1 MVSIH
6 EAQPE
11 YDSADDDTEV
21 IVIFMEG
28 VTWLLSQ
35 DTGRVSNHVPADT
48 EQDCGHEAQPQAHQ

>member
-11 YDSADDDTEV
+11 YESEDDDTEV
-21 IVIFMEG
+21 MVIFMEG
-28 VTWLLSQ
+28 ITWLLSQ

-48 EQDCGHEAQPQAHQ
+48 EQDCVYEAQPQAHQ